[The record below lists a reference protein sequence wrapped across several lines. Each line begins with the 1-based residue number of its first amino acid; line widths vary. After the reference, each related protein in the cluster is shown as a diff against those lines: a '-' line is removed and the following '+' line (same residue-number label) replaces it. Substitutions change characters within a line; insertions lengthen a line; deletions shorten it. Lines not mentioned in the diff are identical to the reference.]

1 MLIPDSLIVAKNRAL
16 FKSLRVNSWR
26 YCAKKWISSRK
37 SKAILNTNIVDG
49 FNGIQKYPINPA
61 VIINR

>member
-1 MLIPDSLIVAKNRAL
+1 VLILGGIV
-16 FKSLRVNSWR
+16 LRNGW
-26 YCAKKWISSRK
+26 YHLQK

-49 FNGIQKYPINPA
+49 FNGIPKYPINPA